1 VIDHATAVRLELVEA
16 EGYHDLAV
24 AAPPDARAALGIR
37 AARVAGASAL
47 AATALPTSRL
57 LNHVLGLGVAEPA
70 DDAAL
75 EAVARFYREQAPQ
88 VDWFAAPAPHA
99 RPDGLAE
106 RLLAAGFR
114 PDYAWAK
121 FARGPQAPPDPPEPP
136 APVPVR
142 PARPEDAA
150 AFGRIAAEAFG
161 LPAAAAGWLAALVGR
176 ERWTCLLAWDGDE
189 PVATSALFVDGRTG
203 WLTFGA
209 TRATHRGRG
218 AQRALLAARIALA
231 PELGCDLLAT
241 ETGDRVAGR
250 PDASYRNIL
259 ASGFAVAYVRPN
271 LRRPAP
277 PSV

>member
-1 VIDHATAVRLELVEA
+1 VVDRAAAVRLELAEA
-16 EGYHDLAV
+16 EGYHDLAA
-24 AAPPDARAALGIR
+24 AAPPDVRVAVGIR
-37 AARVAGASAL
+37 AARLAGATAL
-47 AATALPTSRL
+47 AAAALPTSRL
-57 LNHVLGLGVAEPA
+57 LNHVLGLGLTEPA
-70 DDAAL
+70 DERAL

-88 VDWFAAPAPHA
+88 VDWFAAPSPHA
-99 RPDGLAE
+99 RPGGLTG
-106 RLLAAGFR
+106 RLVAAGFR

-121 FARGPQAPPDPPEPP
+121 FARGPQAPPEPP
-136 APVPVR
+136 AYVPVR
-142 PARPEDAA
+142 PARPRDAG

-176 ERWTCLLAWDGDE
+176 ERWTCLLAWEGDE
-189 PVATSALFVDGRTG
+189 PVATGALFVDGGTA

-209 TRATHRGRG
+209 TRPAHRGRG

-231 PELGCDLLAT
+231 AELGCDLLAT

-277 PSV
+277 PPSS